1 MRPPQ
6 SQSGYIAVLFA
17 AILSLG
23 LALAIGTLVAHL
35 QKTGALH
42 RSFAAR
48 ENNTQQN
55 ELIVDQQRLLAWYQ
69 NPVHAYGLD
78 SNPGQPALNPIL
90 SEANVQLDG
99 ATAGVSGLVES
110 NGVGYHVFAI
120 WFPVAGATGTGLVCQ
135 SWQNSIC
142 TSVTFNPGTLN
153 GTPADTPYI
162 LASGFAVESLYVQQ
176 TRTNMYR
183 IADLLVNYFDDQ
195 NASDADAGVD
205 TNWFRDPDPSCP
217 TNPAGAALPCYGTDN
232 TTTLMAPPC
241 TGNSTNATDVP
252 ISQTVLQP
260 GVGNPSMIGLSPTD
274 TITAWDPNTIITV
287 NNYMPPPPPPATTIL
302 PPYIASLRTVL
313 PWGCVL
319 TVDAVSN

>member
-1 MRPPQ
+1 MSFRKY
-6 SQSGYIAVLFA
+6 QSGYMAVLFA
-17 AILSLG
+17 AFLSLG
-23 LALAIGTLVAHL
+23 LALTIGTLVAHL
-35 QKTGALH
+35 QKTGALN
-42 RSFAAR
+42 RSFAPG
-48 ENNTQQN
+48 ENNMQQN
-55 ELIVDQQRLLAWYQ
+55 ELIADQQRLLAWYQ
-69 NPVHAYGLD
+69 NPAHAYVLD

-120 WFPVAGATGTGLVCQ
+120 WFPLAGATGTGLVCQ

-153 GTPADTPYI
+153 GTPANTPYI

-195 NASDADAGVD
+195 NANDADAGVD
-205 TNWFRDPDPSCP
+205 TNWFCDP
-217 TNPAGAALPCYGTDN
+217 NNAVALPCYGASSQTSTPPGIGVSIN
-232 TTTLMAPPC
+232 T
-241 TGNSTNATDVP
+241 
-252 ISQTVLQP
+252 TVLQP
-260 GVGNPSMIGLSPTD
+260 KTGSPSMIGLSATD
-274 TITAWDPNTIITV
+274 TITAWDPNTVITV
-287 NNYMPPPPPPATTIL
+287 NSYAPPPVPPATTTF
-302 PPYIASLRTVL
+302 PPYTVTLNTVL
-313 PWGCVL
+313 PWGDNL

>member
-1 MRPPQ
+1 MSFRKY
-6 SQSGYIAVLFA
+6 QSGYMAVLFA
-17 AILSLG
+17 AFLSLG
-23 LALAIGTLVAHL
+23 LALTIGTLVAHL
-35 QKTGALH
+35 QKTGALN
-42 RSFAAR
+42 RSFAPG
-48 ENNTQQN
+48 ENNMQQN
-55 ELIVDQQRLLAWYQ
+55 ELIADQQRLLAWYQ
-69 NPVHAYGLD
+69 NPAHAYVLD

-120 WFPVAGATGTGLVCQ
+120 WFPLAGATGTGLVCQ

-153 GTPADTPYI
+153 GTPANTPYI

-205 TNWFRDPDPSCP
+205 TNWFRDANC
-217 TNPAGAALPCYGTDN
+217 NGNGVALPCYGTDN
-232 TTTLMAPPC
+232 TT
-241 TGNSTNATDVP
+241 STAVP
-252 ISQTVLQP
+252 INQTVLQP
-260 GVGNPSMIGLSPTD
+260 MIGLSATD
-274 TITAWDPNTIITV
+274 TITAWDPDSIITV
-287 NNYMPPPPPPATTIL
+287 NNYTTATL
-302 PPYIASLRTVL
+302 PPYALTLNTVL
-313 PWGCVL
+313 PWGDNL

>member
-1 MRPPQ
+1 M
-6 SQSGYIAVLFA
+6 AVLFA
-17 AILSLG
+17 AFLSLG
-23 LALAIGTLVAHL
+23 LALTIGTLVAHL
-35 QKTGALH
+35 QKTGALN
-42 RSFAAR
+42 RSFAPDD
-48 ENNTQQN
+48 NNAQQN
-55 ELIVDQQRLLAWYQ
+55 ELIADQQRLLDWYK
-69 NPVHAYGLD
+69 NSTYAYALD
-78 SNPGQPALNPIL
+78 SNPGQPNLAPIL

-153 GTPADTPYI
+153 GTPANTPYI
-162 LASGFAVESLYVQQ
+162 LASGFAIESLFVQQ

-205 TNWFRDPDPSCP
+205 TNWFRDANC
-217 TNPAGAALPCYGTDN
+217 AGNAVALPCYGTDN
-232 TTTLMAPPC
+232 TT
-241 TGNSTNATDVP
+241 STAVP
-252 ISQTVLQP
+252 INQTVLQP
-260 GVGNPSMIGLSPTD
+260 MIGLSATD
-274 TITAWDPNTIITV
+274 TITAWDPDSIITV
-287 NNYMPPPPPPATTIL
+287 NNYTTATL
-302 PPYIASLRTVL
+302 PPYVVTLNTVL
-313 PWGCVL
+313 PWGGNL